1 MNTLVFQIVLK
12 QWDKSQRHD
21 AFQTAIADAA
31 DAFPIQSKPEFML
44 FDTPCMLD
52 QQALDFTIAPLD
64 VTTAEHINGKGAG
77 RTIKQ
82 ALLADGSAKLDR
94 FIISRAGDVFH
105 LSYEDEEGIISD
117 IGNLDNGWI
126 QAKYQWRYR
135 IEKNH
140 EIFWQYE
147 EVTLN
152 TALVQQV
159 AVDIF
164 LSHPPAMIF
173 SGV

>member
-12 QWDKSQRHD
+12 QWDKSQRHE
-21 AFQTAIADAA
+21 AFQAAISSAA
-31 DAFPIQSKPEFML
+31 NAYPIQSKPEFML
-44 FDTPCMLD
+44 FETPCVLN

-64 VTTAEHINGKGAG
+64 ATTAEHISGKGAG

-82 ALLADGSAKLDR
+82 ALLTDGSAKLDR
-94 FIISRAGDVFH
+94 FIISRADQVFH
-105 LSYEDEEGIISD
+105 LSYEDEEGMISD

-147 EVTLN
+147 EVILN